1 MRLLT
6 DFAYLGAAAVTSPIW
21 IARMAARGKLRT
33 DWRARLGYVADS
45 PAARAPD
52 EARRRLLIHAVSVG
66 EVNAIRA
73 LVDRLAAGP
82 DPLDVVIA
90 TTTDTGTARARELFG
105 GRYRLVRYPFDF
117 SAAVDRLLDAVRPD
131 AVALVEL
138 EVWPNFVASC
148 DRRGIPVA
156 VINGRLSARSF
167 RRYRLARPFLSPTF
181 ARLAAVAAQDEAY
194 AVRFRAMGVPAE
206 RVAVCGT
213 MKWDTAQVVDDE
225 GDASAKLAIDLGI
238 DRSRPLVVAGST
250 APGEHELL
258 VAAVPPGIQLLC
270 APRKPEWFDDAA
282 RVLDGCVRR
291 SRAGAVQRTP
301 AGRTEVRPAK
311 PAGRGR

>member
-1 MRLLT
+1 
-6 DFAYLGAAAVTSPIW
+6 
-21 IARMAARGKLRT
+21 
-33 DWRARLGYVADS
+33 
-45 PAARAPD
+45 
-52 EARRRLLIHAVSVG
+52 
-66 EVNAIRA
+66 

-225 GDASAKLAIDLGI
+225 GDASAKLALDLGI

-250 APGEHELL
+250 AVACAVRARAPGSAH
-258 VAAVPPGIQLLC
+258 PPG
-270 APRKPEWFDDAA
+270 APRCA
-282 RVLDGCVRR
+282 RRIRPGASCSTR
-291 SRAGAVQRTP
+291 SASFAPRTRWPMSSWWGAPSCRWADRT
-301 AGRTEVRPAK
+301 
-311 PAGRGR
+311 